1 MQEKVKEYLEGLIS
15 TTNSKNKNDYSHLNS
30 IIMDCM
36 LETESLFFPAKTML
50 SQPQEYIES
59 QVDKDRTK

>member
-1 MQEKVKEYLEGLIS
+1 
-15 TTNSKNKNDYSHLNS
+15 
-30 IIMDCM
+30 MDCM

-59 QVDKDRTK
+59 QADKDRTK